1 MTVKQFRTLSGN
13 KGRFVSI
20 PVDSIRLV
28 SDIHKKKPADAS
40 KINKPYK
47 NLLVIVH
54 KNKDDTYDLITGWR
68 DYIIAVRDGV
78 KEIKAI
84 LVKETTRDDFIH
96 SLSDSVDWITLD
108 RIVVPSCFENNQP
121 NKEKLD
127 FYINQVKTAV
137 ENYALSDYLEIK
149 PITVDDKNILVNG
162 YTRYLA
168 LQKLGYKQKI
178 PVLRKD

>member
-84 LVKETTRDDFIH
+84 LYNRREF
-96 SLSDSVDWITLD
+96 
-108 RIVVPSCFENNQP
+108 RIVCIAFHT
-121 NKEKLD
+121 
-127 FYINQVKTAV
+127 FFIN
-137 ENYALSDYLEIK
+137 IK
-149 PITVDDKNILVNG
+149 FL
-162 YTRYLA
+162 
-168 LQKLGYKQKI
+168 
-178 PVLRKD
+178 